1 MRSRRKNARKS
12 GTEKAA
18 QLLMVM
24 GEQSAANVL
33 KLLRNDEVQKIGAS
47 MTYMGEMSTDEVN
60 LVLTSFLEQCSTDDS
75 ISMEA
80 GRYTKDVLIQ
90 ALGPEAAESILEKI
104 TLGGNTRGLDSLKW
118 MEPQLIAGIIQNEH
132 PQIQAIVVSYL
143 GAELSGEVLTHLPES
158 SVVELCI
165 RMAEMEPIDP
175 AALEELNSSLE
186 KQVEGVV
193 SKQSS
198 EMGGAKNV
206 ASIFN
211 TLEKNF
217 EESIISKITETNA
230 ETAARIQDEMFVFE
244 DLKKI
249 PDKDFQL
256 VLREI
261 STDTLVLA
269 LKGADSALEEKV
281 LKNMSTRAADI
292 FREDMESLGPVKV
305 TEVETA
311 QKEILVATK
320 QLADADK
327 IVLSVDSGAM
337 IG

>member
-1 MRSRRKNARKS
+1 MRTRRNARKT

-33 KLLRNDEVQKIGAS
+33 KLLRNDEVQKIGAE

-60 LVLTSFLEQCSTDDS
+60 LVLSSFLDQCSTDDS
-75 ISMEA
+75 ISIEA

-90 ALGPEAAESILEKI
+90 ALGPEAAERVLEKI

-118 MEPQLIAGIIQNEH
+118 MEPQLIAGIIENEH

-143 GAELSGEVLTHLPES
+143 GAELSGEVLTFLPET

-206 ASIFN
+206 ANIFN

-217 EESIISKITETNA
+217 EESIIGKITETNS
-230 ETAARIQDEMFVFE
+230 ETAMRIQEEMFVFE

-256 VLREI
+256 VLREVA
-261 STDTLVLA
+261 TDALVLA
-269 LKGADSALEEKV
+269 LKGADKALEEKV
-281 LKNMSTRAADI
+281 LRNMSTRAAEI
-292 FREDMESLGPVKV
+292 FAEDMESLGPVKV

-320 QLADADK
+320 QLADSDK

>member
-1 MRSRRKNARKS
+1 MRSRKNARKT
-12 GTEKAA
+12 GAEKAA

-24 GEQSAANVL
+24 GEQGAASVL
-33 KLLRNDEVQKIGAS
+33 KLLRTDEVQKIGAE

-60 LVLTSFLEQCSTDDS
+60 LVLSSFLEQCSTDDS
-75 ISMEA
+75 ISIEA
-80 GRYTKDVLIQ
+80 GRYTKEVLIQ
-90 ALGPEAAESILEKI
+90 ALGAEAAERVLEKI

-118 MEPQLIAGIIQNEH
+118 MEPQLIAGIIENEH
-132 PQIQAIVVSYL
+132 PQIQAIVISYL
-143 GAELSGEVLTHLPES
+143 GAELSGEVLTYLPES
-158 SVVELCI
+158 SVVEICI

-206 ASIFN
+206 ANIFN

-217 EESIISKITETNA
+217 EESIISKISENNTETA
-230 ETAARIQDEMFVFE
+230 MRIQEEMFVFD

-256 VLREI
+256 VLREVA
-261 STDTLVLA
+261 TDILVLA
-269 LKGADSALEEKV
+269 LKGADKGLEEKV
-281 LKNMSTRAADI
+281 LRNMSTRAAEI
-292 FREDMESLGPVKV
+292 FSEDMESLGPVKV

-320 QLADADK
+320 QLADSDK

>member
-1 MRSRRKNARKS
+1 MRSKRNAKKTGS
-12 GTEKAA
+12 EKAA

-24 GEQSAANVL
+24 GEEGAANVL
-33 KLLRNDEVQKIGAS
+33 KLLRNDEVQKIGAQ
-47 MTYMGEMSTDEVN
+47 MTNMGEMSTDEVN
-60 LVLTSFLEQCSTDDS
+60 LVLGSFLEECSTDDS

-90 ALGPEAAESILEKI
+90 ALGPEVAESILEKI

-118 MEPQLIAGIIQNEH
+118 MEPQLIAGIIENEH

-143 GAELSGEVLTHLPES
+143 GAELSGEVLTYLPES

-206 ASIFN
+206 ANIFN

-217 EESIISKITETNA
+217 EESIISKILESSE
-230 ETAARIQDEMFVFE
+230 ETAARIQEEMFVFE
-244 DLKKI
+244 DMKKI

-256 VLREI
+256 VLREVA
-261 STDTLVLA
+261 TDTLVMA
-269 LKGADSALEEKV
+269 LKGADKALEEKV
-281 LKNMSTRAADI
+281 LRNMSTRAAEI
-292 FREDMESLGPVKV
+292 FAEDLENLGPVKV

-311 QKEILVATK
+311 QKEILLATK
-320 QLADADK
+320 QLADSDK
-327 IVLSVDSGAM
+327 IILSADSGAM

>member
-1 MRSRRKNARKS
+1 
-12 GTEKAA
+12 
-18 QLLMVM
+18 MVM

-217 EESIISKITETNA
+217 EESILSQITETNA

-256 VLREI
+256 VLREV

>member
-1 MRSRRKNARKS
+1 
-12 GTEKAA
+12 
-18 QLLMVM
+18 MVM

-33 KLLRNDEVQKIGAS
+33 KLLRNDEVQKIGAQ
-47 MTYMGEMSTDEVN
+47 MTYMGDMSTDEVN
-60 LVLTSFLEQCSTDDS
+60 LVLTAFLEQCSTDDS

-143 GAELSGEVLTHLPES
+143 GAELSGEVLSHLPET

-206 ASIFN
+206 ANIFN

-217 EESIISKITETNA
+217 EESIISKISESNS
-230 ETAARIQDEMFVFE
+230 ETAAKIQEEMFVFE

-256 VLREI
+256 VLREVA
-261 STDTLVLA
+261 TDTLVLA
-269 LKGADSALEEKV
+269 LKGADKALEEKV
-281 LKNMSTRAADI
+281 MRNMSTRAAEI
-292 FREDMESLGPVKV
+292 FAEDMESLGPVKV

-320 QLADADK
+320 QLADSDK

>member
-1 MRSRRKNARKS
+1 MRSRRKGAKKS
-12 GTEKAA
+12 GSEKAA

-33 KLLRNDEVQKIGAS
+33 KLLRNDEVQKIGAQ
-47 MTYMGEMSTDEVN
+47 MTYMGDMSTDEVN

-143 GAELSGEVLTHLPES
+143 GAELSGEVLSHLPET

-206 ASIFN
+206 ANIFN

-217 EESIISKITETNA
+217 EESIISKISESNA
-230 ETAARIQDEMFVFE
+230 ETAAKIQEEMFVFD

-256 VLREI
+256 VLREVA
-261 STDTLVLA
+261 TDTLVLA
-269 LKGADSALEEKV
+269 LKGADKTLEEKV
-281 LKNMSTRAADI
+281 MRNMSTRAAEI
-292 FREDMESLGPVKV
+292 FAEDMESLGPVKV

-320 QLADADK
+320 ALADSDK

>member
-1 MRSRRKNARKS
+1 
-12 GTEKAA
+12 
-18 QLLMVM
+18 MVM

-33 KLLRNDEVQKIGAS
+33 KLLRNDEVQKIGAQ
-47 MTYMGEMSTDEVN
+47 MTYMGDMSTEEVN
-60 LVLTSFLEQCSTDDS
+60 LVLTSFLEQCSSDDS

-143 GAELSGEVLTHLPES
+143 GAELSGEVLSHLPET

-206 ASIFN
+206 AGIFN
-211 TLEKNF
+211 TLEKTF
-217 EESIISKITETNA
+217 EEGIMSKIAETNS
-230 ETAARIQDEMFVFE
+230 ETAARIQEEMFVFE

-256 VLREI
+256 VLREVA
-261 STDTLVLA
+261 TDTLVLA
-269 LKGADSALEEKV
+269 LKGADKVLEEKV
-281 LKNMSTRAADI
+281 LKNMSTRAAEI
-292 FREDMESLGPVKV
+292 FVEDMESLGPVKV
-305 TEVETA
+305 TEVEAA

-337 IG
+337 VG

>member
-1 MRSRRKNARKS
+1 MRSRRNARKT

-24 GEQSAANVL
+24 GEQGAANVL
-33 KLLRNDEVQKIGAS
+33 KLLRNDEVQKIGAE

-75 ISMEA
+75 ISIEA

-90 ALGPEAAESILEKI
+90 ALGPEAAERVLEKI

-118 MEPQLIAGIIQNEH
+118 MEPQLIAGIIENEH

-143 GAELSGEVLTHLPES
+143 GAELSGEVLTYLPEN

-206 ASIFN
+206 ANIFN

-217 EESIISKITETNA
+217 EESIISKITESNT
-230 ETAARIQDEMFVFE
+230 ETAMRIQEEMFVFD

-256 VLREI
+256 VLREVA
-261 STDTLVLA
+261 TDALVLA
-269 LKGADSALEEKV
+269 LKGADKALEEKV
-281 LKNMSTRAADI
+281 LRNMSTRAAEI
-292 FREDMESLGPVKV
+292 FAEDMESLGPVKV

-311 QKEILVATK
+311 QKEILLATK
-320 QLADADK
+320 QLADSDK

>member
-1 MRSRRKNARKS
+1 MRSRRNARKT

-24 GEQSAANVL
+24 GEQGAANVL
-33 KLLRNDEVQKIGAS
+33 KLLRNDEVQKIGAE

-60 LVLTSFLEQCSTDDS
+60 LVLSSFLEQCSTDDS

-90 ALGPEAAESILEKI
+90 ALGAEAAESILEKI

-118 MEPQLIAGIIQNEH
+118 MEPQLIAGIIENEH

-143 GAELSGEVLTHLPES
+143 GAELSGEVLTYLPEN

-198 EMGGAKNV
+198 AMGGAKNV
-206 ASIFN
+206 ANIFN

-217 EESIISKITETNA
+217 EESIINKITESNT
-230 ETAARIQDEMFVFE
+230 ETAMRIQEEMFVFE

-256 VLREI
+256 VLREVA
-261 STDTLVLA
+261 TDVLVLA
-269 LKGADSALEEKV
+269 LKGADKALEEKV
-281 LKNMSTRAADI
+281 IRNMSTRAAEI
-292 FREDMESLGPVKV
+292 FAEDMENLGPVKV

-311 QKEILVATK
+311 QKEILLATK
-320 QLADADK
+320 QLADSDK

>member
-1 MRSRRKNARKS
+1 MRSRKNTRKT

-24 GEQSAANVL
+24 GEQGAANVL
-33 KLLRNDEVQKIGAS
+33 KLLRNDEVQKIGAE

-60 LVLTSFLEQCSTDDS
+60 LVLSSFLEQCSTDDS
-75 ISMEA
+75 ISIEA

-90 ALGPEAAESILEKI
+90 ALGPEAAERVLEKI

-132 PQIQAIVVSYL
+132 PQIQVIVVSYL
-143 GAELSGEVLTHLPES
+143 GAELSGEVLTYLPEN

-206 ASIFN
+206 ANIFN

-217 EESIISKITETNA
+217 EESIISKITESNA
-230 ETAARIQDEMFVFE
+230 ETAMRIQEEMFVFE

-256 VLREI
+256 VLREVA
-261 STDTLVLA
+261 TDVLVLA
-269 LKGADSALEEKV
+269 LKGADKTLEEKV
-281 LKNMSTRAADI
+281 LRNMSTRAAEI
-292 FREDMESLGPVKV
+292 FSEDMESLGPVKI

-311 QKEILVATK
+311 QKEILLATK
-320 QLADADK
+320 QLADSDK

>member
-1 MRSRRKNARKS
+1 MRSRRNARKT

-24 GEQSAANVL
+24 GEQGAANVL
-33 KLLRNDEVQKIGAS
+33 KLLRNDEVQKIGAE

-60 LVLTSFLEQCSTDDS
+60 LVLTAFLEQCSADDS
-75 ISMEA
+75 ISLEA
-80 GRYTKDVLIQ
+80 GRYTKDVLIL
-90 ALGPEAAESILEKI
+90 ALGPEVAERVLEKI

-118 MEPQLIAGIIQNEH
+118 MEPQLIAGIIENEH

-143 GAELSGEVLTHLPES
+143 GAELSGEVLTYLPES

-206 ASIFN
+206 ANIFN

-217 EESIISKITETNA
+217 EESILSKITESNA
-230 ETAARIQDEMFVFE
+230 ETAMRIQEEMFVFE

-256 VLREI
+256 VLREVA
-261 STDTLVLA
+261 TDVLVLA
-269 LKGADSALEEKV
+269 LKGADKTLHEKV
-281 LKNMSTRAADI
+281 IRNMSTRAAEI
-292 FREDMESLGPVKV
+292 FTEDMESLGPVKV
-305 TEVETA
+305 TEVEAA

-320 QLADADK
+320 QLADSDK

>member
-1 MRSRRKNARKS
+1 MRIRRNARKS
-12 GTEKAA
+12 GAEKAA

-24 GEQSAANVL
+24 GEQGAANVL
-33 KLLRNDEVQKIGAS
+33 KLLRNDEVQKIGAE
-47 MTYMGEMSTDEVN
+47 MTYMGEMSTEEVN

-80 GRYTKDVLIQ
+80 DTYTKEVLIQ
-90 ALGPEAAESILEKI
+90 ALGPEAAERVLEKI

-118 MEPQLIAGIIQNEH
+118 MEPQLIAGIIENEH
-132 PQIQAIVVSYL
+132 PQIQAIIISYL
-143 GAELSGEVLTHLPES
+143 GAELSGEVLTFLPES
-158 SVVELCI
+158 SVVEICI
-165 RMAEMEPIDP
+165 RMAEMEPVDP

-186 KQVEGVV
+186 KQVDGVV
-193 SKQSS
+193 TRQSS

-206 ASIFN
+206 ADIFN
-211 TLEKNF
+211 TMEKNF
-217 EESIISKITETNA
+217 EESILSKINETNE
-230 ETAARIQDEMFVFE
+230 ETAMRIQEEMFVFE

-256 VLREI
+256 VLREVE
-261 STDTLVLA
+261 TDSLVLA
-269 LKGADSALEEKV
+269 LKGADKALEEKV
-281 LKNMSTRAADI
+281 LRNMSTRAAEM
-292 FREDMESLGPVKV
+292 FAEDMENLGPVKV
-305 TEVETA
+305 TEVESA
-311 QKEILVATK
+311 QKKILVATK

>member
-1 MRSRRKNARKS
+1 MRSRRNARKT

-33 KLLRNDEVQKIGAS
+33 KLLRNDEVQKIGAE

-60 LVLTSFLEQCSTDDS
+60 LVLSSFLDQCSTDDS
-75 ISMEA
+75 ISIEA

-90 ALGPEAAESILEKI
+90 ALGSEAAESILEKI

-118 MEPQLIAGIIQNEH
+118 MEPQLIAGIIENEH

-143 GAELSGEVLTHLPES
+143 GAELSGEVLTYLPET

-186 KQVEGVV
+186 KQVDGVV

-206 ASIFN
+206 ANIFN
-211 TLEKNF
+211 ALEKNF
-217 EESIISKITETNA
+217 EESIISKIAETNS
-230 ETAARIQDEMFVFE
+230 ETAMRIQEEMFVFE

-256 VLREI
+256 VLREV
-261 STDTLVLA
+261 STDSLVLA
-269 LKGADSALEEKV
+269 LKGADKALEEKV
-281 LKNMSTRAADI
+281 LRNMSTRAAEI
-292 FREDMESLGPVKV
+292 FAEDMESLGPVKV
-305 TEVETA
+305 IEVETA

>member
-1 MRSRRKNARKS
+1 
-12 GTEKAA
+12 
-18 QLLMVM
+18 
-24 GEQSAANVL
+24 
-33 KLLRNDEVQKIGAS
+33 
-47 MTYMGEMSTDEVN
+47 
-60 LVLTSFLEQCSTDDS
+60 
-75 ISMEA
+75 
-80 GRYTKDVLIQ
+80 
-90 ALGPEAAESILEKI
+90 
-104 TLGGNTRGLDSLKW
+104 
-118 MEPQLIAGIIQNEH
+118 
-132 PQIQAIVVSYL
+132 
-143 GAELSGEVLTHLPES
+143 
-158 SVVELCI
+158 
-165 RMAEMEPIDP
+165 MAEMEPIDP

-193 SKQSS
+193 SKQNS

-206 ASIFN
+206 ANIFN

-217 EESIISKITETNA
+217 EESILSKIVESNA
-230 ETAARIQDEMFVFE
+230 ETAARIQEEMFVFE

-256 VLREI
+256 VLREVA
-261 STDTLVLA
+261 TDTLVLA

-281 LKNMSTRAADI
+281 MRNMSTRAAEI
-292 FREDMESLGPVKV
+292 FAEDMESLGPVKV

>member
-1 MRSRRKNARKS
+1 MRSRRNARKT

-24 GEQSAANVL
+24 GEQGAANVL
-33 KLLRNDEVQKIGAS
+33 KLLRNDEVQKIGAE

-60 LVLTSFLEQCSTDDS
+60 LVLSSFLEQCSTDDS

-90 ALGPEAAESILEKI
+90 ALGAEAAESILEKI

-118 MEPQLIAGIIQNEH
+118 MEPQLIAGIIENEH

-143 GAELSGEVLTHLPES
+143 GAELSGEVLTYLPEN

-198 EMGGAKNV
+198 AMGGAKNV
-206 ASIFN
+206 ANIFN

-217 EESIISKITETNA
+217 EESIINKITESNT
-230 ETAARIQDEMFVFE
+230 ETAMRIQEEMFVFE

-256 VLREI
+256 VLREVA
-261 STDTLVLA
+261 TDALVLA
-269 LKGADSALEEKV
+269 LKGADKALEEKV
-281 LKNMSTRAADI
+281 IRNMSTRAAEI
-292 FREDMESLGPVKV
+292 FAEDMENLGPVKV

-311 QKEILVATK
+311 QKEILLATK
-320 QLADADK
+320 QLADSDK

>member
-1 MRSRRKNARKS
+1 
-12 GTEKAA
+12 
-18 QLLMVM
+18 MVM

-33 KLLRNDEVQKIGAS
+33 KLLRNDEVQKIGAQ
-47 MTYMGEMSTDEVN
+47 MTYMGDMSTEEVN
-60 LVLTSFLEQCSTDDS
+60 QVLTAFLEQCSSDDS

-143 GAELSGEVLTHLPES
+143 GAELSGEVLSHLPETN
-158 SVVELCI
+158 VVELCI

-193 SKQSS
+193 SKQNS

-217 EESIISKITETNA
+217 EEGIMSKIAETNS
-230 ETAARIQDEMFVFE
+230 ETAARIQEEMFVFE

-256 VLREI
+256 VLREVA
-261 STDTLVLA
+261 TDTLVLA
-269 LKGADSALEEKV
+269 LKGADKVLEEKV
-281 LKNMSTRAADI
+281 LKNMSTRAAEI
-292 FREDMESLGPVKV
+292 FVEDMESLGPVKV
-305 TEVETA
+305 TEVEAA

-320 QLADADK
+320 QLADSDK

-337 IG
+337 VG

>member
-1 MRSRRKNARKS
+1 MRSRRNSRKT

-24 GEQSAANVL
+24 GEQGAASVL
-33 KLLRNDEVQKIGAS
+33 KLLRNDEVQKIGAE

-90 ALGPEAAESILEKI
+90 ALGPEAAESILQKI

-118 MEPQLIAGIIQNEH
+118 MEPQLIAGIIENEH

-143 GAELSGEVLTHLPES
+143 GAELSGEVLTYLPEN

-186 KQVEGVV
+186 RQVEGVV

-206 ASIFN
+206 ANIFN

-217 EESIISKITETNA
+217 EESIISKITESNA
-230 ETAARIQDEMFVFE
+230 ETAMRIQEEMFVFE

-256 VLREI
+256 VLREVA
-261 STDTLVLA
+261 TDVLVLA
-269 LKGADSALEEKV
+269 LKGADKALEEKV
-281 LKNMSTRAADI
+281 MRNMSTRAAEI
-292 FREDMESLGPVKV
+292 FAEDMESLGPVKV
-305 TEVETA
+305 IEVENA

-320 QLADADK
+320 QLADSDR

>member
-1 MRSRRKNARKS
+1 
-12 GTEKAA
+12 
-18 QLLMVM
+18 MVM
-24 GEQSAANVL
+24 GEKSAANVL
-33 KLLRNDEVQKIGAS
+33 KLLRNDEVQKIGAE

-60 LVLTSFLEQCSTDDS
+60 LVLSSFLEQCSNDDS
-75 ISMEA
+75 ISIEA
-80 GRYTKDVLIQ
+80 ARYTKEVLIQ

-118 MEPQLIAGIIQNEH
+118 MEPQLIAGIIENEH

-143 GAELSGEVLTHLPES
+143 GAELSGEVLTYLPEN

-198 EMGGAKNV
+198 SMGGAKNV
-206 ASIFN
+206 ANIFN

-217 EESIISKITETNA
+217 EESIIGKITETNA
-230 ETAARIQDEMFVFE
+230 ETAMRIQEEMFVFE

-256 VLREI
+256 VLREVA
-261 STDTLVLA
+261 TDTLVLA
-269 LKGADSALEEKV
+269 LKGADKALEEKV
-281 LKNMSTRAADI
+281 LRNMSTRAAEI
-292 FREDMESLGPVKV
+292 FAEDMESLGPVKV

-311 QKEILVATK
+311 QKEILLATK

>member
-1 MRSRRKNARKS
+1 MRSRRNSRKT

-24 GEQSAANVL
+24 GEQGAASVL
-33 KLLRNDEVQKIGAS
+33 KLLRNDEVQKIGAE

-60 LVLTSFLEQCSTDDS
+60 LVLTAFLEQCSTDDS
-75 ISMEA
+75 ISIEA

-90 ALGPEAAESILEKI
+90 ALGPEAAERVLEKI

-118 MEPQLIAGIIQNEH
+118 MEPQLIAGIIENEH

-143 GAELSGEVLTHLPES
+143 GAELSGEVLTYLPEN

-206 ASIFN
+206 ANIFN

-217 EESIISKITETNA
+217 EESIISKIVESNA
-230 ETAARIQDEMFVFE
+230 ETAMRIQEEMFVFE

-256 VLREI
+256 VLREVA
-261 STDTLVLA
+261 TDVLVLA
-269 LKGADSALEEKV
+269 LKGADKTLEEKV
-281 LKNMSTRAADI
+281 KRNMSTRAAEI
-292 FREDMESLGPVKV
+292 FAEDMESLGPVKV

-320 QLADADK
+320 QLADSDK